1 MYKVIWDSGSS
12 AADIF
17 MAIDEAIRDGV
28 DVVHLS
34 LGDDVPLYAEKGI
47 VVICAAGNEGPI
59 TESVADMAHG
69 VVTVAATIIDWT
81 FPPSSQSP
89 HLGETRSKQTI
100 ALMTEEVS
108 IIINNL
114 QQSGALGL
122 IIAKNPSKVMDSF
135 ISVDFPCVLVIMKW
149 ELKSCSIFDIQGNWP
164 CRNPQA
170 QLRTSQSHIGIPV
183 STYVAMFLS
192 RGPNSINPAVLKILF
207 KTFN

>member
-34 LGDDVPLYAEKGI
+34 LGDDVPLYAEVDKRDPTQYGLFHVVEKGI

-81 FPPSSQSP
+81 FPPSS
-89 HLGETRSKQTI
+89 RQTTI
-100 ALMTEEVS
+100 KVS
-108 IIINNL
+108 
-114 QQSGALGL
+114 
-122 IIAKNPSKVMDSF
+122 
-135 ISVDFPCVLVIMKW
+135 
-149 ELKSCSIFDIQGNWP
+149 
-164 CRNPQA
+164 R
-170 QLRTSQSHIGIPV
+170 
-183 STYVAMFLS
+183 
-192 RGPNSINPAVLKILF
+192 
-207 KTFN
+207 